1 MRSHVFV
8 RFLVTFLVNIRSVG
22 GNTGRQVLVQ
32 QLQGG
37 RGGGVVHLLL
47 LLLLLALLPVEDIE
61 MLEDHEDVVTVGV
74 LVDELESQAV
84 DPGDQVLLRG
94 VHHGQR
100 RHHRVEPHRL
110 AAQITE

>member
-1 MRSHVFV
+1 
-8 RFLVTFLVNIRSVG
+8 
-22 GNTGRQVLVQ
+22 
-32 QLQGG
+32 
-37 RGGGVVHLLL
+37 
-47 LLLLLALLPVEDIE
+47 
-61 MLEDHEDVVTVGV
+61 MLEDHEDIVTVGV

-110 AAQITE
+110 AAQITEQAIKHHFIKSGELSNVSSNIHCDIRSNQIFGY